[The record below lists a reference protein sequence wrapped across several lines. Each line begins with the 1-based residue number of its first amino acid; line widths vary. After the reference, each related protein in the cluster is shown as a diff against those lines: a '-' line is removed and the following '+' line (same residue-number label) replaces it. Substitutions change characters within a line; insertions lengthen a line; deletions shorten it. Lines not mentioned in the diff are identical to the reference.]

1 MQYVTRQTPRRRHL
15 DVVSLAFLA
24 EPSAAVATDSE
35 ILGSITLRAKR
46 VTRTLNRL
54 TLDVIPLAFVADPFV
69 PPASADELLGS
80 ITLKANR
87 VTRNIK
93 RIDVQPY
100 DAWLGFGI
108 AQLTMPV
115 VGDFDTNAIL
125 HPGWLI
131 YVTDN
136 STGSDVDVYADNV
149 ANQTHAKPVKIDRYG
164 NTPIMWVDAS
174 VTYDIDIK
182 NEFGV
187 LRYSATGITV

>member
-46 VTRTLNRL
+46 VTR
-54 TLDVIPLAFVADPFV
+54 
-69 PPASADELLGS
+69 
-80 ITLKANR
+80 
-87 VTRNIK
+87 NIK

-125 HPGWLI
+125 HPGWLVYI
-131 YVTDN
+131 TE
-136 STGSDVDVYADNV
+136 SGTGSDVAVYGDNT
-149 ANQTHAKPVKIDRYG
+149 AISEHSKPVKIDRYG
-164 NTPIMWVDAS
+164 NTPSMWVDS
-174 VTYDIDIK
+174 SKTYDMTIK

-187 LRYSATGITV
+187 SRYSVSGLTP